1 MRLFSI
7 SYVLISVSIALPVYG
22 QTTVAAGEDIVS
34 GYLNKGKYDL
44 SMSGDVSWNTVY
56 TYAAG
61 NTNNLTIDGN
71 GHRITFGPSTG
82 VYFNFN
88 RNNGSLAIN
97 DAMVG
102 TQTFA
107 SARDSLFWI
116 GTSGITTNFDFN
128 GTTFQNIG
136 PTNYNLYASANYGPI
151 ISQRVNSVTN
161 INGGE
166 KGVTFLGNH
175 GLADQP
181 GTIGISSGTMNF
193 YNNVTFDS
201 NWSANYSGAMAIYSD
216 APATVNFN
224 GTTSFHNNHTGHYG
238 GAIDMW
244 GGNGSLVFNGDASFT
259 DNYTYSVQN
268 TTQDFPNHYTD
279 RSASGGAIHVGF
291 LASSGAT
298 GTSITFND
306 DVIFDGNFVNDL
318 KTNAYNNAQGG
329 AIGLNQ
335 SRETGNRNYNL
346 YLNGNS
352 VFNNNY
358 VYSANGNGLGGAIF

>member
-175 GLADQP
+175 
-181 GTIGISSGTMNF
+181 
-193 YNNVTFDS
+193 
-201 NWSANYSGAMAIYSD
+201 
-216 APATVNFN
+216 
-224 GTTSFHNNHTGHYG
+224 
-238 GAIDMW
+238 
-244 GGNGSLVFNGDASFT
+244 
-259 DNYTYSVQN
+259 VQV
-268 TTQDFPNHYTD
+268 P
-279 RSASGGAIHVGF
+279 
-291 LASSGAT
+291 
-298 GTSITFND
+298 
-306 DVIFDGNFVNDL
+306 
-318 KTNAYNNAQGG
+318 
-329 AIGLNQ
+329 
-335 SRETGNRNYNL
+335 
-346 YLNGNS
+346 
-352 VFNNNY
+352 
-358 VYSANGNGLGGAIF
+358 